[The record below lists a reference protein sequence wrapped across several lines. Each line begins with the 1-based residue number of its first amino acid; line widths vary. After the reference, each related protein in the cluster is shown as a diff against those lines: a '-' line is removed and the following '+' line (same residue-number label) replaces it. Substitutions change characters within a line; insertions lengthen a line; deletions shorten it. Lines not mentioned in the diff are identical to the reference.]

1 MVPLKKEKAS
11 HPHTSMRR
19 PPAPSFDFAV
29 VGAGRMGASIAGH
42 LALQG
47 ASVALFD
54 RSDFDRYGVS
64 LQGAAGAPAG

>member
-1 MVPLKKEKAS
+1 MEALE
-11 HPHTSMRR
+11 
-19 PPAPSFDFAV
+19 PPAASFDFAV